1 MGRHRLEARNV
12 KVISIFDKLET
23 WQAIFTSPTGD
34 MQVLSSSHGRLK
46 FVTEKSTDVVLDFVD
61 SVMLSQII
69 SQTYM
74 NSKGIQH

>member
-1 MGRHRLEARNV
+1 M